1 MKKQRLGNASNSVIS
16 HLNINSFRHKF
27 VFVKDII
34 KLFDVFLVFRSKLD
48 IRFRVTN
55 LESTVTKVL
64 DLTVTVLEVD

>member
-1 MKKQRLGNASNSVIS
+1 MKKQRLDNASNSVIS